1 MIGKTVSHYKIID
14 KIGGG
19 GMGVVYKAKDEKLDR
34 IVALKFLPQH
44 LLEDKEA
51 EQRFMSEAK
60 SASSLDHPNIC
71 TIYDINKTE
80 DGQMFIALAY
90 YDGETL
96 KKKIKSGTLTA
107 ENAIDITTQ
116 IANGLK
122 RAHQNGIIHRD
133 IKPANIMITNH
144 DEVKILDFGLA
155 KSKGTNDLTKLGS
168 TIGTAAYMS
177 PEQARGENV
186 DQRTDIWALGVILY
200 EMITGKAP
208 FKGEYEQAII
218 YSILN
223 EEPQKSDGVDERIW
237 NIITKAIS
245 KDTSSRY
252 QTIDEMYSDLN
263 EIRSGSAS
271 KTKITNYS
279 TKPTE
284 KSLKVKSKLV
294 LSISAILVAV
304 VFIIYFFVFNKPSET
319 IETTGKKMIVVLPF
333 QNLGSTDDEYFADGI
348 TGEITSKLS
357 GLSGLGVIARS
368 SAMQYKNTGKSLKQ
382 IGEELGV
389 QYVLEGTVQ
398 WEQLPNGKKRIR
410 VNPELID
417 INNTTQ
423 MWSKPYESDFSSA
436 FTLQTEIASTVANA
450 LNLTLVKSE
459 QISLEKKITSNS
471 DAYDIYLKALY
482 YSSDIGNEKNSRIA
496 VEMLQNAISLDD
508 NFAEA
513 YALLSVVQTNLYW
526 EYFEHTEEILRQA
539 KANAEMSLQI
549 DPDLPQT
556 HVAMGAYY
564 YHGILDYDNALREYN
579 EAIKLNPDN
588 VEANNGIAFVFRRQG
603 KMHEAIKYFEK
614 TFKLDPKN
622 YNTVYS
628 IGETNCLLRKYDQVV
643 PYLDNAILIS
653 PDAVFA
659 YDMKAR
665 SYLLSGGNI
674 EAARKVIMNALNKKI
689 GLDSKDFINTIYQ
702 FDVMDKNFVAALNQ
716 IKGVDEIDI
725 QFSYKPEYLLT
736 ALVYMLM
743 KNETLATKNFKSAV
757 QVLKE
762 KIKEHPDDSR
772 LYTSLGICYAG
783 LGQKED
789 AIKEGKHGYELLP
802 ISKEAWRGTFRLLDL
817 AQIYT
822 MVGEQEL
829 ALDAIEDLLIRPT
842 DAISPWL
849 LKLDPTWEPLR
860 GNPRYQKLT
869 SNLTKAYN
877 P

>member
-1 MIGKTVSHYKIID
+1 MIGKTVSHYKILE
-14 KIGGG
+14 KIGSG
-19 GMGVVYKAKDEKLDR
+19 GMSVVYKAKDEKLGR
-34 IVALKFLPQH
+34 TVVLKFLPPH
-44 LLEDKEA
+44 LLEDKQA

-71 TIYDINKTE
+71 TIYDINRTD
-80 DGQMFIALAY
+80 DGQMFIAMTY
-90 YDGETL
+90 YEGETL
-96 KKKIKSGTLTA
+96 KKKINAGRLTT
-107 ENAIDITTQ
+107 ENAIDITRQ
-116 IANGLK
+116 IASGLK
-122 RAHQNGIIHRD
+122 RAHKNGIIHRD
-133 IKPANIMITNH
+133 IKPANIIITNH
-144 DEVKILDFGLA
+144 NEVKILDFGLA
-155 KSKGTNDLTKLGS
+155 KSKGATDLTRFGS
-168 TIGTAAYMS
+168 TVGTVAYMS

-186 DQRTDIWALGVILY
+186 DHRTDIWALGIILY
-200 EMITGKAP
+200 EMITGKTP

-223 EEPQKSDGVDERIW
+223 EEPEKSGDIDERIW
-237 NIITKAIS
+237 NIIRKAIS
-245 KDTSSRY
+245 KDKSSRY
-252 QTIDEMYSDLN
+252 QSIDEMYSDLT
-263 EIRSGSAS
+263 EIQLGSVTKSG
-271 KTKITNYS
+271 ITNYN
-279 TKPTE
+279 TKPTD
-284 KSLKVKSKLV
+284 KLLKGKSKFV
-294 LSISAILVAV
+294 LSVSAILVAAV
-304 VFIIYFFVFNKPSET
+304 LILYFLTFNKSSE
-319 IETTGKKMIVVLPF
+319 ILETSGKKMIVVLPF
-333 QNLGSTDDEYFADGI
+333 ENLGSPDDEYFADGI

-368 SAMQYKNTGKSLKQ
+368 SAMQYKDTQKSLKQ

-398 WEQLPNGKKRIR
+398 WERLPDGKKRIR
-410 VNPELID
+410 VNPELIN
-417 INNTTQ
+417 IKNATQ
-423 MWSKPYESDFSSA
+423 IWSKPYESDFSSA

-496 VEMLQNAISLDD
+496 EEMLQRAISLD
-508 NFAEA
+508 NSFAEA

-526 EYFEHTEEILRQA
+526 EYFEHTEEILRRA

-549 DPDLPQT
+549 DPDLPQS

-564 YHGILDYDNALREYN
+564 YHGILDYSNALREYN
-579 EAIKLNPDN
+579 KAIKLNPDN

-614 TFKLDPKN
+614 TFRLDPKN

-628 IGETNCLLRKYDQVV
+628 IGETNCLLRKYDQVI
-643 PYLDNAILIS
+643 PYLDNAISIS

-665 SYLLSGGNI
+665 SYLLGSGNI
-674 EAARKVIMNALNKKI
+674 EAARNVIMDALDKKI
-689 GLDSKDFINTIYQ
+689 GLDSKDFINTIYL
-702 FDVMDKNFVAALNQ
+702 FDVIDRNFEGALNQ
-716 IKGVDEIDI
+716 IKGVNKIDI
-725 QFSYKPEYLLT
+725 QFTYKPEDMLT
-736 ALVYMLM
+736 ALVYRLM
-743 KNETLATKNFKSAV
+743 KNETLAVKNFKSAI
-757 QVLKE
+757 QSLKE
-762 KIKEHPDDSR
+762 EIKKHPDDSR

-789 AIKEGKHGYELLP
+789 AIREGKHGYDLLP

-829 ALDAIEDLLIRPT
+829 ALDAIEDLLKGPT
-842 DAISPWL
+842 DALSIWY
-849 LKLDPTWEPLR
+849 LKIDPTWDPLR
-860 GNPRYQKLT
+860 GNSRYQKLI
-869 SNLTKAYN
+869 KDIK
-877 P
+877 